1 MVELKDNIAR
11 VQERIARAARK
22 VGRQPEEIT
31 LIAVTKNVPVERIR
45 EAVAAG
51 IKELGE
57 NRVQELLEKQPYLAE
72 EGVSW
77 HLIGHLQRNKVKYVW
92 NRVRLIHSLDS
103 LELARELEKRA
114 GAAGEKIKVL
124 VEVNVAGESS
134 KFGLPVEAVPGFVK
148 ELTGFS
154 SLKVLGLMTVA
165 PLVDD
170 PEEVRP
176 VFRRLRELA
185 REIEALAL
193 PGVEMRYLSM
203 GMTNDFEVAV
213 EEGANMVRI
222 GTAIF
227 GPRQ

>member
-1 MVELKDNIAR
+1 MGGIRENVAEVR
-11 VQERIARAARK
+11 ERIARAARK

-31 LIAVTKNVPVERIR
+31 LIAVTKNVPVERIK
-45 EAVAAG
+45 EAVDAG

-57 NRVQELLEKQPYLAE
+57 NRVQELLEKQAGLAE
-72 EGVSW
+72 EDISW

-103 LELARELEKRA
+103 LQLARELEKRA
-114 GAAGEKIKVL
+114 APAGERIKVL

-134 KFGLPVEAVPGFVK
+134 KFGLPVEAVPGFLK
-148 ELTGFS
+148 ELTGFK
-154 SLKVLGLMTVA
+154 SLEVLGLMTVA
-165 PLVDD
+165 PFVND

-185 REIEALAL
+185 GEIEALAL

-213 EEGANMVRI
+213 EEGSNMVRI

>member
-1 MVELKDNIAR
+1 MGGIRENVAEVR
-11 VQERIARAARK
+11 ERIARAARK

-31 LIAVTKNVPVERIR
+31 LIAVTKNVPVERIK
-45 EAVAAG
+45 EAVDVG

-57 NRVQELLEKQPYLAE
+57 NRVQELLEKQAGLAE
-72 EGVSW
+72 EDISW

-103 LELARELEKRA
+103 LQLARELEKRA
-114 GAAGEKIKVL
+114 APAGERIKVL

-134 KFGLPVEAVPGFVK
+134 KFGLPVEAVPGFLK
-148 ELTGFS
+148 ELTGFK
-154 SLKVLGLMTVA
+154 SLEVLGLMTVA
-165 PLVDD
+165 PFVND

-185 REIEALAL
+185 GEIEALAL

-213 EEGANMVRI
+213 EEGSNMVRI